1 MIRRILV
8 AFKFS
13 RAGALTL
20 KRATNLAQVYGARL
34 HIFHALDYRL
44 MKPDTPDEHIE
55 RMTREAEQRFEKEY
69 KRYLQGY
76 PRYGFNC
83 WEADPSV
90 EVCKLAQD
98 TRADLV
104 AIGCHQV
111 GNRPGISRL
120 GMVGLAIV
128 QTAPCMVL
136 IVPCPEDTDE
146 V

>member
-1 MIRRILV
+1 MLQRILV

-13 RAGALTL
+13 PAGARTL
-20 KRATNLAQVYGARL
+20 LQAAELARVHGARL

-44 MKPDTPDEHIE
+44 LHPATPDERIVA
-55 RMTREAEQRFEKEY
+55 MTREAEERFEKEY
-69 KRYLQGY
+69 KKYLEGY

-90 EVCKLAQD
+90 EICKLAED
-98 TRADLV
+98 MAADLV
-104 AIGCHQV
+104 VIGCHQV
-111 GNRPGISRL
+111 GDRPGISRL

-136 IVPCPEDTDE
+136 VVPCP
-146 V
+146 